1 MHPPTPNQLLISMF
15 SNFNYQSAPPYRW
28 HQEDEN
34 MIKRSRQQH
43 QPVITSP
50 SYHHLCLSA
59 QSNHITITIT
69 ITTIFLTELEI
80 VKRYCNGI
88 SFAIA

>member
-28 HQEDEN
+28 HQEDEK

-50 SYHHLCLSA
+50 SYHHLWLSA
-59 QSNHITITIT
+59 QSNRIIITITAIFIT
-69 ITTIFLTELEI
+69 ESAI
-80 VKRYCNGI
+80 VTKYCDGI
-88 SFAIA
+88 